1 MINAIAL
8 DDEPLALKII
18 DFFCSK
24 SELITLQKTFT
35 SQSETIKYLNNY
47 PVDLLFLDI
56 NMPAKNG
63 IDFYKLLKNNPMVIF
78 TTAYSE
84 YAVEGFNVN
93 AVDYLL
99 KPFSEERFFIAIHKV
114 SKRLNLKNDLS
125 QETHLTIRADYKL
138 NRIPFDDI
146 VLIEGLDDYV
156 QIHLTNKTKIVARLS
171 MKLILE
177 KLPEKLFLRVHRSYI
192 IPINKAKSVHNKTIL
207 IQDFVIPIGDTY
219 KDTVLKYF

>member
-192 IPINKAKSVHNKTIL
+192 IPINKAKSIHNKTIL

>member
-99 KPFSEERFFIAIHKV
+99 KPFSEERFFIAIDKV

-192 IPINKAKSVHNKTIL
+192 IPINKAKSIHNKTIL